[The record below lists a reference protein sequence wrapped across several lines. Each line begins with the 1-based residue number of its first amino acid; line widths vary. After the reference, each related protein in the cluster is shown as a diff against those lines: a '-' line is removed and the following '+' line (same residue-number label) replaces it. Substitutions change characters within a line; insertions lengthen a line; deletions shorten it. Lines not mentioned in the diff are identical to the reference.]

1 MALDFMFNYARD
13 LLNQFDYAHLF
24 LADGSAAEENFDRTE
39 NMLSIT
45 EYNAKSL
52 KQSIFDLYESEDVTS
67 IMINYPALLLRK
79 KSEVY
84 PEGRTSY
91 RFKRMLRNKVT
102 IVGKS
107 AFADEK
113 TAPKMTELDQP
124 ETEEQFNDGDNQEE
138 SSNAVD
144 AYGSATDSALL

>member
-1 MALDFMFNYARD
+1 MG
-13 LLNQFDYAHLF
+13 DYAHLF

-39 NMLSIT
+39 NQVSIKEFNAKALKLSI
-45 EYNAKSL
+45 YK
-52 KQSIFDLYESEDVTS
+52 LYESEEVTS

-79 KSEVY
+79 KSETS

-107 AFADEK
+107 AFDEK
-113 TAPKMTELDQP
+113 ATAPKMTELDQP
-124 ETEEQFNDGDNQEE
+124 ETEEPEF
-138 SSNAVD
+138 A
-144 AYGSATDSALL
+144 